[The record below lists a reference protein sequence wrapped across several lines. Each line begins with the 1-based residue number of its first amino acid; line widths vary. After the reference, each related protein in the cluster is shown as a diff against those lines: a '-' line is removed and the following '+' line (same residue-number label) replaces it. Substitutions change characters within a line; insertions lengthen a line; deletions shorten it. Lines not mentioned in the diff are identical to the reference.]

1 MQFGWKG
8 LVRTIVLTATVT
20 SAFWVMAGVWWMNRL
35 PGVPARSPSTRTAA
49 APDAM
54 RFAAAG
60 VVPMQSPLGPAP
72 VSPAASGGA
81 LTIPVAGV
89 EPAELVDTFAEA
101 RAGGLRRHDAIDI
114 MAPLGT
120 PVVAAAPGRVEKLFV
135 SKDGGNTVYQRSP
148 DGRVIYYYAHLNR
161 YAPGLAEGQVLRRG
175 SPIGTVGSSGNANP
189 AAPHLHFAV
198 LLTRPEA
205 RWHEAATAVDPYPL
219 LGGRAKS
226 ARRAGRDPSTDPAR

>member
-8 LVRTIVLTATVT
+8 LARSIVLTATVT
-20 SAFWVMAGVWWMNRL
+20 SAFWVLAGVWWMNRL
-35 PGVPARSPSTRTAA
+35 PGTTAPVPAATAPA
-49 APDAM
+49 DAM
-54 RFAAAG
+54 RISAAG

-72 VSPAASGGA
+72 VSPAATGGA
-81 LTIPVAGV
+81 LAIPVAGV
-89 EPAELVDTFAEA
+89 RPADLVDTFAEA

-120 PVVAAAPGRVEKLFV
+120 PVIAAAPGRIEKLFI

-148 DGRVIYYYAHLNR
+148 DGRVIYYYAHLDR
-161 YAPGLAEGQVLRRG
+161 YAEGLSEGQVLRRG
-175 SPIGTVGSSGNANP
+175 DAIGTVGFSGNANP

-205 RWHEAATAVDPYPL
+205 RWHEAATAVDPYPM
-219 LGGRAKS
+219 LGGRAK
-226 ARRAGRDPSTDPAR
+226 